1 MPAGQKRI
9 EQGGKRDRSF
19 STPWMLKLEPVP
31 SRRRGLGGESRPE
44 AEMRPPWGKRI
55 GKMPRDNGIGKGKP
69 RGFPDNPRKKK
80 GPGGWSAIATGPEE
94 RI

>member
-9 EQGGKRDRSF
+9 KQGGKGAHPF
-19 STPWMLKLEPVP
+19 SAPWMLKLEPVP

-69 RGFPDNPRKKK
+69 RGFPANSREKK
-80 GPGGWSAIATGPEE
+80 GPGGVASYSHRP
-94 RI
+94 